1 MAASVNDMDR
11 PTERRAHAR
20 SALVWESLLPLLER
34 DSLAVLDIGGGSGA
48 FAVRVAETGH
58 AVTLI
63 DPSPDAIAA
72 AERRAA
78 ERGVGELLTAAVGD
92 LDSLAEIAPGPF
104 DLVLCHDVL
113 GVATDAAAALDHV
126 RGALLPGGHLS
137 LLVGQLQAAILG
149 KVVAG
154 HLDQALE
161 LLNGG
166 GELPRRFE
174 YGQTLELVEKA
185 GLTVEL
191 VHGVRVYAD
200 SVPSA
205 VIDSD
210 PSAYA
215 QLVELER
222 AVASRPEFA
231 AWAAQLHVVA
241 RR

>member
-1 MAASVNDMDR
+1 MDR

-34 DSLAVLDIGGGSGA
+34 GSQAVLDIGGGSGA
-48 FAVRVAETGH
+48 FAVRVAEAGQ
-58 AVTLI
+58 AVMLV
-63 DPSPDAIAA
+63 DPSPDAVAA

-78 ERGVGELLTAAVGD
+78 ERGVDGLLSTAVGD
-92 LDSLAEIAPGPF
+92 LDSLAELAPGPY

-113 GVATDAAAALDHV
+113 GVAADASAALDQV
-126 RGALLPGGHLS
+126 RGVLRPGGHLS
-137 LLVGQLQAAILG
+137 LLVGQLQAAILS

-154 HLDQALE
+154 HLEQALE
-161 LLNGG
+161 LAQGTSDD
-166 GELPRRFE
+166 LPRRFE
-174 YGQTLELVEKA
+174 YGQILALVEQA
-185 GLTVEL
+185 GFSVEQ
-191 VHGVRVYAD
+191 VHGVRVFAD

-210 PSAYA
+210 PAAYA

-222 AVASRPEFA
+222 SVASRPEFA
-231 AWAAQLHVVA
+231 AWAAQLHVLA

>member
-1 MAASVNDMDR
+1 MDR

-58 AVTLI
+58 AVTLV

-78 ERGVGELLTAAVGD
+78 ERGVDGLLTAAVGD
-92 LDSLAEIAPGPF
+92 LDSLLDVAPGPF

-113 GVATDAAAALDHV
+113 GVASDAAAALDQV
-126 RGALLPGGHLS
+126 RGVLRDGGHLS
-137 LLVGQLQAAILG
+137 LVVGQLQAAILG

-154 HLDQALE
+154 HLDQALD
-161 LLNGG
+161 LVTGVGG
-166 GELPRRFE
+166 DGPRRFE
-174 YGQTLELVEKA
+174 YAQTLELVEKA
-185 GLTVEL
+185 GFSVEL
-191 VHGVRVYAD
+191 VHGVRVFAD

-210 PSAYA
+210 PAAYA

-222 AVASRPEFA
+222 TVASRPEFA
-231 AWAAQLHVVA
+231 AWAAQLHVLA
-241 RR
+241 RL

>member
-1 MAASVNDMDR
+1 MDR

-20 SALVWESLLPLLER
+20 SALVWESLQPLLER

-63 DPSPDAIAA
+63 DPSPDAVAA
-72 AERRAA
+72 AGRRAA

-92 LDSLAEIAPGPF
+92 LDSLAEVAPGPF

-113 GVATDAAAALDHV
+113 GVAADAAAALEQV
-126 RGALLPGGHLS
+126 RGVLSSGGHLS
-137 LLVGQLQAAILG
+137 LLVGQLQAAILS

-154 HLDQALE
+154 HLDQALD
-161 LLNGG
+161 LLGGGG

-174 YGQTLELVEKA
+174 YAQTLDLVTKA
-185 GLTVEL
+185 GFTVEE
-191 VHGVRVYAD
+191 VHGVRVFAD

-210 PSAYA
+210 PTAYA

-231 AWAAQLHVVA
+231 AWAAQLHVLA

>member
-1 MAASVNDMDR
+1 MDR

-34 DSLAVLDIGGGSGA
+34 DSQAVLDIGGGSGA

-58 AVTLI
+58 VVTLV
-63 DPSPDAIAA
+63 DPSPDAVAA

-78 ERGVGELLTAAVGD
+78 ERGVGALLATAVGD
-92 LDSLAEIAPGPF
+92 LDSLAEVAPGPF

-113 GVATDAAAALDHV
+113 GVAADPAAALDQV
-126 RGALLPGGHLS
+126 RGVLRPGGHLS
-137 LLVGQLQAAILG
+137 LVVGQLQAAILS

-154 HLDQALE
+154 HLESALE
-161 LLNGG
+161 LANGTSD
-166 GELPRRFE
+166 ELPRRFE
-174 YGQTLELVEKA
+174 YGHILDLVEKA

-191 VHGVRVYAD
+191 VHGVRVFAD

-210 PSAYA
+210 PAAYA

-222 AVASRPEFA
+222 TVASRPEFA
-231 AWAAQLHVVA
+231 AWAAQLHVLA

>member
-1 MAASVNDMDR
+1 MDR

-20 SALVWESLLPLLER
+20 SALVWEALLPLLER

-48 FAVRVAETGH
+48 FAVRIAETGH

-72 AERRAA
+72 AQRRAA
-78 ERGVGELLTAAVGD
+78 ERGVDELLNAAVGD
-92 LDSLAEIAPGPF
+92 LDSLVDVAPGPF

-113 GVATDAAAALDHV
+113 GVAVDAAAALDQV
-126 RGALLPGGHLS
+126 RGVLSIGGHLS
-137 LLVGQLQAAILG
+137 LVVGQLQAAMLG

-161 LLNGG
+161 LAKGG
-166 GELPRRFE
+166 SGEVPRRFE
-174 YGQTLELVEKA
+174 YAQTLELVEKS

-191 VHGVRVYAD
+191 VHGVRVFAD

-210 PSAYA
+210 PGAYA

-231 AWAAQLHVVA
+231 AWAAQLHVLA

>member
-1 MAASVNDMDR
+1 MDR

-58 AVTLI
+58 AVTLV
-63 DPSPDAIAA
+63 DPSPDAVAS

-78 ERGVGELLTAAVGD
+78 ERGVAGLLTAAVGD
-92 LDSLAEIAPGPF
+92 LDSLADVAGGPF

-113 GVATDAAAALDHV
+113 GVATDPAAALEQV
-126 RGALLPGGHLS
+126 RTVLKPDGHLS
-137 LLVGQLQAAILG
+137 LVVGQLQAAILG
-149 KVVAG
+149 RVVAG
-154 HLDQALE
+154 HLEQALE
-161 LLNGG
+161 LAKGG
-166 GELPRRFE
+166 SGESPRRFE
-174 YGQTLELVEKA
+174 YAQTLDMVEKA
-185 GLTVEL
+185 GFSVEL
-191 VHGVRVYAD
+191 VHGVRVFAD
-200 SVPSA
+200 SVPSS

-210 PSAYA
+210 PTAYA

-222 AVASRPEFA
+222 AVAGRPEFA
-231 AWAAQLHVVA
+231 AWAAQLHVLA

>member
-1 MAASVNDMDR
+1 MDR

-20 SALVWESLLPLLER
+20 GALVWESLLTVLER

-63 DPSPDAIAA
+63 DPSPDAVAA

-78 ERGVGELLTAAVGD
+78 ERGVAGLLTATVGD
-92 LDSLAEIAPGPF
+92 LDSLADLAPGSF

-113 GVATDAAAALDHV
+113 GVASDAAAALGHV
-126 RGALLPGGHLS
+126 HQVLRGGGYLS
-137 LLVGQLQAAILG
+137 LLVGQLQAAILS

-154 HLDQALE
+154 NLEQALE
-161 LLNGG
+161 LAKGSAG
-166 GELPRRFE
+166 DSPRRFE
-174 YGQTLELVEKA
+174 YAQTLDLVEKA
-185 GLTVEL
+185 GFSIDR
-191 VHGVRVYAD
+191 VHGVRVFAD

-210 PSAYA
+210 PAAYA

-231 AWAAQLHVVA
+231 AWAAQLHVLA
-241 RR
+241 HR

>member
-1 MAASVNDMDR
+1 
-11 PTERRAHAR
+11 
-20 SALVWESLLPLLER
+20 LER

-63 DPSPDAIAA
+63 DPSPDAVASA
-72 AERRAA
+72 GRRAA

-92 LDSLAEIAPGPF
+92 LDSLLEVAPGPF

-113 GVATDAAAALDHV
+113 GVAADAADALAQV
-126 RGALLPGGHLS
+126 RGVLGEGGHLS
-137 LLVGQLQAAILG
+137 LVVGQLQAAILS

-161 LLNGG
+161 LASGVSA
-166 GELPRRFE
+166 ELPRRFE
-174 YGQTLELVEKA
+174 YAKTLGLVEKA
-185 GLTVEL
+185 GFTVEL
-191 VHGVRVYAD
+191 VHGVRVFAD
-200 SVPSA
+200 SVPSS

-210 PSAYA
+210 PAAYA

-231 AWAAQLHVVA
+231 AWAAQLHVLA

>member
-1 MAASVNDMDR
+1 MDR

-20 SALVWESLLPLLER
+20 GALVWESLLPLLER
-34 DSLAVLDIGGGSGA
+34 DALAVLDIGGGSGA

-63 DPSPDAIAA
+63 DPSPDAVAA
-72 AERRAA
+72 ATRRAA
-78 ERGVGELLTAAVGD
+78 ERGVSDLLTATVGD
-92 LDSLAEIAPGPF
+92 LDSLADVAPGPF

-113 GVATDAAAALDHV
+113 GVAADAAAALDQV
-126 RGALLPGGHLS
+126 RGVLRADGHLS

-161 LLNGG
+161 LVNGASD
-166 GELPRRFE
+166 EPPRRFD
-174 YGQTLELVEKA
+174 YAQILDLVEKA
-185 GLTVEL
+185 GFTVEL
-191 VHGVRVYAD
+191 VHGVRVFAD

-210 PSAYA
+210 PAAYA

-222 AVASRPEFA
+222 AVARRPEFA
-231 AWAAQLHVVA
+231 AWAAQLHVLA